1 MSKEVGV
8 VRFGSRERPNSILWW
23 AELGRIHHEN
33 KDTGAY
39 GSLSCDEFYE
49 RVKAIHELNGRGKTV
64 NGIYDADERLRIQRF
79 VAQAGELLDKAKKEQ
94 GDPDD
99 PRVRAARKEARPRS
113 VSMAVTGRPSLI
125 LPPSY
130 KRSDPL
136 ESILKSMEQAVR

>member
-79 VAQAGELLDKAKKEQ
+79 VVQAGALIDKAKKDQ

-99 PRVRAARKEARPRS
+99 PNVRAARKEARPRS
-113 VSMAVTGRPSLI
+113 VSMAGSARGSLI
-125 LPPSY
+125 LPSTY
-130 KRSDPL
+130 RRSDPL
-136 ESILKSMEQAVR
+136 TSIVKAMEQASR